1 MKKMHSVNEKAKLVL
16 GALRGEQTVSEI
28 ASENNIH
35 PTQLSKWKTQV
46 IERMPSLFENEN
58 SKIRKQQHVLAVKA
72 IIDRVYTAHPEFG
85 YRRMAIWLN
94 TREGQHINRKAV
106 YGHMREMGIE
116 AIYPRQDT
124 SKPNKKNEVYPYLL
138 KGSSIDRPN
147 QVWSIDITYV
157 PIRKSWLYLTAII
170 DWYSRYIVNWK
181 IDDTL
186 EINFVLEAC
195 TEALNNCHPIIMNS
209 DQGSHF
215 TSPKYTSLFLNAGSS
230 ISMDHI
236 GRAFD
241 NIFIERFWR
250 NIKYENIYPRCYS
263 SPRDARIGIREYM
276 EYYNN
281 ERPHQSLGYKTPA
294 QIYFN
299 LMKDSWRTDR

>member
-1 MKKMHSVNEKAKLVL
+1 MDAMVFFRYYSN
-16 GALRGEQTVSEI
+16 GIFFVS
-28 ASENNIH
+28 SS
-35 PTQLSKWKTQV
+35 T
-46 IERMPSLFENEN
+46 LF
-58 SKIRKQQHVLAVKA
+58 SSTFRQFFSAV
-72 IIDRVYTAHPEFG
+72 T
-85 YRRMAIWLN
+85 
-94 TREGQHINRKAV
+94 
-106 YGHMREMGIE
+106 

-138 KGSSIDRPN
+138 KGLSIDRPN

-241 NIFIERFWR
+241 NIFIERFGGISNMR
-250 NIKYENIYPRCYS
+250 IYIPGAI
-263 SPRDARIGIREYM
+263 PA
-276 EYYNN
+276 
-281 ERPHQSLGYKTPA
+281 LG
-294 QIYFN
+294 
-299 LMKDSWRTDR
+299 MHV